1 MIDDGRM
8 MLDGGFWIRKDKSH
22 RWINVGCWENDV
34 GCWIEKDKKTQRD
47 DGGFFTLIKKRLSY

>member
-1 MIDDGRM
+1 MNGGGWMIDDGCW
-8 MLDGGFWIRKDKSH
+8 MLDFGLEKIKNH
-22 RWINVGCWENDV
+22 RCINV

>member
-1 MIDDGRM
+1 MNGGGWLGMMIDD
-8 MLDGGFWIRKDKSH
+8 GFWIRKDKSH
-22 RWINVGCWENDV
+22 RCVNY

>member
-1 MIDDGRM
+1 MNGGGWLGMMVDGGKM
-8 MLDGGFWIRKDKSH
+8 MLDA
-22 RWINVGCWENDV
+22 